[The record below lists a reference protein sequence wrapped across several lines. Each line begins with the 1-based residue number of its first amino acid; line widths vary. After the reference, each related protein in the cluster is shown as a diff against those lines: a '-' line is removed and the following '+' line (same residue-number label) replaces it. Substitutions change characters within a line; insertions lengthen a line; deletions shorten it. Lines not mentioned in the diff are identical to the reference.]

1 MKLLLKNGEGKP
13 SYSLTMAVAAFT
25 ATLLW
30 FVLSIFTHIKGFDI
44 RAFDGAAA
52 MAFLSPILLNY
63 YGGKHLNAARP
74 RVDDKAI

>member
-13 SYSLTMAVAAFT
+13 SYSLTMAVAAFV

-44 RAFDGAAA
+44 RAFDGAGA
-52 MAFLSPILLNY
+52 MCFLAPILANY
-63 YGGKHLNAARP
+63 YGGKHLDAAKP
-74 RVDDKAI
+74 RLEDK

>member
-1 MKLLLKNGEGKP
+1 MINLLLKNTDGKP
-13 SYSLTMAVAAFT
+13 SYSLTMAVLAFS

-52 MAFLSPILLNY
+52 MCFLAPILANY
-63 YGGKHLNAARP
+63 YGGKSLDAAKQRTE
-74 RVDDKAI
+74 DK

>member
-52 MAFLSPILLNY
+52 MCFLGPILANY
-63 YGGKHLNAARP
+63 YGGKHLDAAKP
-74 RVDDKAI
+74 RVEDK